1 MLRNILRVYN
11 LLHEYS
17 ILDEVDRE
25 FKKIKR
31 KNKQLFRQIEKQ
43 IILFQDNPRHP
54 SLRLHKLSGDLEG
67 IWSISISKN
76 IMTYIQQ
83 ENIAYFIDIGTH
95 SEIYGK

>member
-1 MLRNILRVYN
+1 MNIQFS
-11 LLHEYS
+11 E
-17 ILDEVDRE
+17 EVGRE
-25 FKKIKR
+25 FEKIKR

-43 IILFQDNPRHP
+43 IILFQNNPRHP
-54 SLRLHKLSGDLEG
+54 LLRLHKLSGDLDG

-76 IMTYIQQ
+76 IHMTYIQE